1 MLSKIYRASG
11 GPETHYSPAVCIGCE
26 TKVISR
32 TPDPKHVSISYVE
45 RQNLRCGCRL
55 TIAAWFSSFF
65 ENAFVYFMHYDFGCV
80 PQTLRVAPA
89 MEAGIADHVW
99 SIEEIVGCLNSEG
112 RMRLSPRRI
121 LLHIII
127 VLAVIAVPLLM
138 PSSCGRSLLSEVEGV
153 LTAGISN

>member
-1 MLSKIYRASG
+1 M
-11 GPETHYSPAVCIGCE
+11 
-26 TKVISR
+26 
-32 TPDPKHVSISYVE
+32 VS
-45 RQNLRCGCRL
+45 L
-55 TIAAWFSSFF
+55 
-65 ENAFVYFMHYDFGCV
+65 YFMHYDFGCV

-112 RMRLSPRRI
+112 RLRLSPRRI